1 MEYRPSV
8 NSLFRKNEI
17 KELQTGGIILVPVIA
32 LLLLFLSFL
41 GYAKIQIDQG
51 VDTMPLYEYWCRHC
65 KRKVM
70 LYLSTFSKT
79 SPSCPQCGNDT
90 LHRLFSTF
98 SVRSK
103 TYKDTYED
111 ILSDSQL
118 THGMLAN
125 DPRALAE
132 WNRRMSQ
139 SEEVA
144 PEYEEMIERMEKGE
158 MPAELAGTATSGPS
172 EEADQV

>member
-1 MEYRPSV
+1 MYRQLNCCFCFYVFPSC
-8 NSLFRKNEI
+8 
-17 KELQTGGIILVPVIA
+17 
-32 LLLLFLSFL
+32 
-41 GYAKIQIDQG
+41 AKIQVNKGFDA
-51 VDTMPLYEYWCRHC
+51 MPLYEYWCRHC
-65 KRKVM
+65 QRKVM
-70 LYLSTFSKT
+70 LYLPTFSQA
-79 SPSCPQCGNDT
+79 SPPCPQCGSNT

-158 MPAELAGTATSGPS
+158 MPAELAGTGTSGPS

>member
-1 MEYRPSV
+1 
-8 NSLFRKNEI
+8 
-17 KELQTGGIILVPVIA
+17 
-32 LLLLFLSFL
+32 
-41 GYAKIQIDQG
+41 
-51 VDTMPLYEYWCRHC
+51 MPIYEYWCRQC

-70 LYLSTFSKT
+70 LYSPTFSQA
-79 SPSCPQCGNDT
+79 SPSCPKCGGDT

-103 TYKDTYED
+103 TYKDIYED

-118 THGMLAN
+118 TRGMLAD
-125 DPRALAE
+125 DPKALAE

-139 SEEVA
+139 GEEVV
-144 PEYEEMIERMEKGE
+144 PEYEEMIGRMEKGE
-158 MPAELAGTATSGPS
+158 IPDELAGKGTSGLS